1 MRSADYI
8 RLTLTSLRASR
19 MRSSLTILGIAIGIC
34 AVVLLTTLGAGI
46 RLYVLENFSQFGTR
60 IIAINPGKSQIGGT
74 GGLLASTRPLLVEDA
89 WSLQSLPFVEHV
101 VPVVQGSGAIEF
113 GRRVRHTDIIGSGS
127 DMAAAWRFEIAQ
139 GRFLPDSRNGYPQ
152 PWAVLGHKVK
162 QELFGTQNA
171 LGQFIRVGGERY
183 RVVGVMT
190 EKGQM
195 LGFDLDDIVYIPVER
210 ALSLFNRSGLM
221 EIDVTYRSGISA
233 SAMAEQVR
241 QRLID
246 RHGVEDFS
254 LITQDE
260 MLKSLDRIL
269 GILTLAVGGLG
280 GISLLVGAIG
290 IVTIMVTTVHERRAE
305 IGLLR
310 AVGATR
316 RQVMWL
322 FLGEAVLLSLLGG
335 IAGILLSGLALAAL
349 ALGIPGLPIQLDPF
363 YLLLALL
370 LSALVGLISGVL
382 PARRAAGL
390 NPVLALQSE

>member
-1 MRSADYI
+1 MNSAGVYV
-8 RLTLTSLRASR
+8 TP
-19 MRSSLTILGIAIGIC
+19 IL
-34 AVVLLTTLGAGI
+34 
-46 RLYVLENFSQFGTR
+46 S
-60 IIAINPGKSQIGGT
+60 
-74 GGLLASTRPLLVEDA
+74 
-89 WSLQSLPFVEHV
+89 
-101 VPVVQGSGAIEF
+101 
-113 GRRVRHTDIIGSGS
+113 
-127 DMAAAWRFEIAQ
+127 AAAATWPRPWRFEIAQ

-162 QELFGTQNA
+162 QELFGTQSA

-221 EIDVTYRSGISA
+221 EIDVTYRPGISA

-363 YLLLALL
+363 YLLLALA

-382 PARRAAGL
+382 PAKRAAGL

>member
-1 MRSADYI
+1 MRSA
-8 RLTLTSLRASR
+8 
-19 MRSSLTILGIAIGIC
+19 LTILGIAIGIC
-34 AVVLLTTLGAGI
+34 AVVLLTTLGEGL
-46 RLYVLENFSQFGTR
+46 RLYVLENFSQFGSR
-60 IIAINPGKSQIGGT
+60 IVAINPGKSQTGGT

-89 WSLQSLPFVEHV
+89 WSLQQLPYVEFV

-113 GRRVRHTDIIGSGS
+113 GNRVRYTDIIGTGS

-139 GRFLPDSRNGYPQ
+139 GRTLPDSRGGYPQ
-152 PWAVLGHKVK
+152 PWAMLGHKVK
-162 QELFGTQNA
+162 QELFGEQSA

-183 RVVGVMT
+183 RVVGVMA

-210 ALSLFNRSGLM
+210 ALSLFNRPGLM
-221 EIDVTYRSGISA
+221 EIDVTYRAGTTA
-233 SAMAEQVR
+233 QEMAERIR
-241 QRLID
+241 QRLIA

-269 GILTLAVGGLG
+269 AILTVAIGGLG
-280 GISLLVGAIG
+280 GISLVVGAIG

-305 IGLLR
+305 IGLFR
-310 AVGATR
+310 AIGATR

-322 FLGEAVLLSLLGG
+322 FLGEAILLALIGGLGG
-335 IAGILLSGLALAAL
+335 ILISGLALAVLTL
-349 ALGIPGLPIQLDPF
+349 AMPALPIQLDPF
-363 YLLLALL
+363 YLLLALT
-370 LSALVGLISGVL
+370 LSALVGLVSGVL
-382 PARRAAGL
+382 PARRAASL